1 MDRTKGNNQ
10 LNAVNENV
18 NQSVL
23 NIDQKG
29 DLDEDLDGL
38 KASVMFSEPIGK
50 KGLGLFATYDYSTS
64 INVMNQKMLS
74 GVIDNPPGQL
84 DSLLSVQYNNDWT
97 TQTVGIGSRKFGR
110 KGGFVVRVNY
120 ELAELTNDQTIP
132 IAENRS
138 QGFNNILPFAL
149 YRARLKNK
157 ASWFS
162 MYRTYTSKPTA
173 QQLSPVVDNSN
184 PLQLTQGNT
193 QLVQQYGHW
202 LMSKYNFANTN
213 KDVVF
218 YAMVNG
224 GWSNNFIGQSIY
236 TATRDLDS
244 SLNSVVL
251 SKGTQLTQPVNLD
264 GQYSLNTFVTYGM
277 PISSLKSNLNMNV
290 STRLSN
296 IPSMI
301 NLVKSNTL
309 NQSYE
314 MGLVLSSNI
323 SEELDFTLSSKTA
336 YNLSENSLNS
346 DLDNIYWVQTNKI
359 KLDWVTPIGLTFRTN
374 FRYQN
379 FYGLGSDLDNTV
391 MLWTAGLGKQLF
403 NNKRGEIQLSVFDIL
418 NQNNNISQNF
428 YDSYYE
434 ATNRNVLTRYFM
446 VNFSYNIRKFREDK
460 TR

>member
-1 MDRTKGNNQ
+1 
-10 LNAVNENV
+10 
-18 NQSVL
+18 
-23 NIDQKG
+23 
-29 DLDEDLDGL
+29 
-38 KASVMFSEPIGK
+38 
-50 KGLGLFATYDYSTS
+50 
-64 INVMNQKMLS
+64 
-74 GVIDNPPGQL
+74 
-84 DSLLSVQYNNDWT
+84 
-97 TQTVGIGSRKFGR
+97 
-110 KGGFVVRVNY
+110 
-120 ELAELTNDQTIP
+120 
-132 IAENRS
+132 
-138 QGFNNILPFAL
+138 
-149 YRARLKNK
+149 
-157 ASWFS
+157 
-162 MYRTYTSKPTA
+162 
-173 QQLSPVVDNSN
+173 
-184 PLQLTQGNT
+184 
-193 QLVQQYGHW
+193 
-202 LMSKYNFANTN
+202 
-213 KDVVF
+213 
-218 YAMVNG
+218 
-224 GWSNNFIGQSIY
+224 
-236 TATRDLDS
+236 
-244 SLNSVVL
+244 
-251 SKGTQLTQPVNLD
+251 
-264 GQYSLNTFVTYGM
+264 
-277 PISSLKSNLNMNV
+277 MNV

-403 NNKRGEIQLSVFDIL
+403 KNKRGEIQLSVFDIL